1 MGLRKQQIKTKTAT
15 NKQTKFH
22 PLQQQQHSSNMIR
35 QHSTKQL
42 NPEGHPSSGLWPK
55 MGKIN

>member
-22 PLQQQQHSSNMIR
+22 HLQQHDQATQHKAVES
-35 QHSTKQL
+35 
-42 NPEGHPSSGLWPK
+42 
-55 MGKIN
+55 